1 MPACEISS
9 TGLLRCSGADAG
21 AFLHSQL
28 TSDIAAL
35 DSGRSQYSGYC
46 TPKGRLLASFLVWRN
61 DADYWLQLPR
71 ALAEPIRRRLSM
83 YVLRAKVSI
92 ADVSGA
98 YSAWGLFDDLTMD
111 ITAVPES
118 VHAVSVERETMVV
131 RLPVDRR
138 LVVVPLGDSTAFRT
152 RLGSLPD
159 NPAVWDRLDIAAG
172 VPTITPQTQEE
183 FVPQMVNFDRIGAL
197 SYTKGCYPGQ
207 EIVARTHY
215 LGRLKQRMVRA
226 RLTAAG
232 EPGPGDKLYSAS
244 VPGQSSGLVVRAA
257 PSAEGGYE
265 LLAVIQTKDI
275 GLGDVRWR
283 APDGPAIEQL
293 PLPYTVTG

>member
-21 AFLHSQL
+21 AFLHAQL

-35 DSGRSQYSGYC
+35 ESCHSQYSGYC
-46 TPKGRLLASFLVWRN
+46 TPKGRLLASFLVWRTG
-61 DADYWLQLPR
+61 ADYWLQLPR
-71 ALAEPIRRRLSM
+71 VLAEPIRKRLSM

-98 YSAWGLFDDLTMD
+98 YSTWGLFDDRTAD
-111 ITAVPES
+111 FAAVPES
-118 VHAVSVERETMVV
+118 IHAVSVDRETMVV

-138 LVVVPLGDSTAFRT
+138 IVVVPEDEAAAFRA
-152 RLGSLPD
+152 RLKPGPD
-159 NPAVWDRLDIAAG
+159 GPAAWERFDIAAG
-172 VPTITPQTQEE
+172 IPTITPQTQEE

-207 EIVARTHY
+207 EIVARMHY

-232 EPGPGDKLYSAS
+232 EPCAGDKLYSAS
-244 VPGQSSGLVVRAA
+244 MPGQSSGMIVSAA
-257 PSAEGGYE
+257 PSAEGGHE
-265 LLAVIQTKDI
+265 LLAVIQTKDLEH
-275 GLGDVRWR
+275 GEVRWR
-283 APDGPAIEQL
+283 APDGPVIEQL
-293 PLPYTVTG
+293 PLPYSVAG